1 MRKHWFIIVWAFIVS
16 YSFFACSSSHRD
28 RCNNPVIPGFHAD
41 PEILYSQNTGKYY
54 LYPTSDGF
62 DGWGGVS
69 FNVFSSVDLVDWT
82 DEGTFLDLS
91 TDQVGWATGNAWAP
105 AIEEKLMDGRYKYFF
120 YYSGHPRTGGG
131 KQIGVAVADA
141 PTGPFVDSGK
151 ALIAELPEGTGG
163 QNIDVDV
170 FTDPV
175 SGKSYIYWGNG
186 FAAVAE
192 LNDDMVSYKP
202 ETVRVITP
210 KGGTLED
217 YAFREG
223 LYVFYRNGLYYFMW
237 SVDDTGSSN
246 YHVAYGTSTSPMGP
260 IAVAKEPVVIRQN
273 PEKEIY
279 GTGHNSVI
287 QIPGRDEWYIVYHR
301 INKDYLNN
309 GPGVHREVC
318 IDRMYFNE
326 DGTIRKIVPTRC
338 GIEPISDL
346 HLHK

>member
-1 MRKHWFIIVWAFIVS
+1 MRKHLFIIVWIFILS
-16 YSFFACSSSHRD
+16 CSIFSCRNANQNVCH
-28 RCNNPVIPGFHAD
+28 NPVIPGFHAD
-41 PEILYSQNTGKYY
+41 PEVLYSQNTGKFYI
-54 LYPTSDGF
+54 YPTSDGF
-62 DGWGGVS
+62 DGWGGTS
-69 FNVFSSVDLVDWT
+69 FNVFSSADLVNWE
-82 DEGTFLDLS
+82 DEGTFLDLA
-91 TDQVGWATGNAWAP
+91 TDQVSWATGNAWAP
-105 AIEEKLMDGRYKYFF
+105 AIEEKMIDGKYKYFF
-120 YYSGHPRTGGG
+120 YYSGHPQTGGG
-131 KQIGVAVADA
+131 KQIGVAVADT

-151 ALIAELPEGTGG
+151 ALIAELPEGIGG

-192 LNDDMVSYKP
+192 LNDDMVSWKP
-202 ETVRVITP
+202 ETTRIITP
-210 KGGTLED
+210 EGGTLED
-217 YAFREG
+217 YAFREAI
-223 LYVFYRNGLYYFMW
+223 YVFYRNGLYYFMW
-237 SVDDTGSSN
+237 SVDDTGSPN

-260 IAVAKEPVVIRQN
+260 ITVAADPIVMIQE

-279 GTGHNSVI
+279 GSGHNSVI

-326 DGTIRKIVPTRC
+326 DGTIKRVIPTKC
-338 GIEPISDL
+338 GIKPVSVDPS
-346 HLHK
+346 